1 MIIEG
6 VIQSLKCKYI
16 SRIVQ
21 KNIRATDTGKQ
32 IPSIPVLEAIKMLV
46 LSWIEVSETSI
57 INCFR
62 KAEIKEGMPNEDDGS
77 FTALKSSIDQSQQRN
92 ENLVPNDFIY
102 KGILTVDNNVAVM
115 GGVMTD
121 EEIVQDKIEMER
133 VNETNIIFG
142 F

>member
-1 MIIEG
+1 
-6 VIQSLKCKYI
+6 
-16 SRIVQ
+16 
-21 KNIRATDTGKQ
+21 
-32 IPSIPVLEAIKMLV
+32 MLV

-62 KAEIKEGMPNEDDGS
+62 KAEIREGMPNEDDDS
-77 FTALKSSIDQSQQRN
+77 FTALKSSTDQLQQRN

-142 F
+142 FKKKSYTIINVILYVNSSKKI